1 MTIPTSATI
10 TLPLT
15 SGRVAAYLIV
25 RHGETEWSSS
35 GRHTGRT
42 DLALTEAGQIEALS
56 AGALI
61 AAELGIDQPAAV
73 FSSPRRR
80 ARDTARLAIR
90 GVATDMP
97 APIITDTLAEVDY
110 GEFEGL
116 TAAEISDAR
125 PGWDLWRD
133 GCPGG
138 ETPDD
143 IGRRVAGFVQLA
155 EDAVPAGGVVV
166 AFTHGHFSRALVTL
180 LLGLPIT
187 VANTLVNDTA
197 SLAVVRRRRGAM
209 TLSGWNIRPQG
220 AAPRPH

>member
-1 MTIPTSATI
+1 MTTAS
-10 TLPLT
+10 
-15 SGRVAAYLIV
+15 SSVEAYLIV

-42 DLALTEAGQIEALS
+42 DLELTEAGQIEAMS

-80 ARDTARLAIR
+80 ARDTARLAMR
-90 GVATDMP
+90 GVASDEL
-97 APIITDTLAEVDY
+97 APVVTDTLVEFDY
-110 GEFEGL
+110 GDFEGL
-116 TAAEISDAR
+116 TAIQISEAR

-143 IGRRVAGFVQLA
+143 VRRRVDEFVELA
-155 EDAVPAGGVVV
+155 EATTRERDGGIVV
-166 AFTHGHFSRALVTL
+166 AFTHGHFSRALVSM
-180 LLGLPIT
+180 LLGFPIT
-187 VANTLVNDTA
+187 AANTLINDTA
-197 SLAVVRRRRGAM
+197 SLAVVRRRRAAL

>member
-1 MTIPTSATI
+1 MTTTPTPS
-10 TLPLT
+10 
-15 SGRVAAYLIV
+15 RVAAYLIV

-42 DLALTEAGQIEALS
+42 DLDLTEAGQIESMS

-61 AAELGIDQPAAV
+61 AAELGIERPAAV

-80 ARDTARLAIR
+80 ARDTARLAMR
-90 GVATDMP
+90 GVASDSP
-97 APIITDTLAEVDY
+97 DPIITETLVEVDY
-110 GEFEGL
+110 GELEGL
-116 TAAEISDAR
+116 TSSEISEAR

-143 IGRRVAGFVQLA
+143 IGRRVAEFVQLA
-155 EDAVPAGGVVV
+155 DDAAPAGGVVV
-166 AFTHGHFSRALVTL
+166 AFTHGHFSRALVSL

-187 VANTLVNDTA
+187 VAATLINDTA
-197 SLAVVRRRRGAM
+197 SLAVVRHRRGAM

>member
-1 MTIPTSATI
+1 MTTST
-10 TLPLT
+10 TMT
-15 SGRVAAYLIV
+15 STTGRVAAYLIV

-42 DLALTEAGQIEALS
+42 DLELTEAGEIEAMS

-80 ARDTARLAIR
+80 ARDTARLAMR
-90 GVATDMP
+90 GVATDGP
-97 APIITDTLAEVDY
+97 EPIVTDALAEVDY
-110 GEFEGL
+110 GELEGL
-116 TAAEISDAR
+116 TAAEISEAR

-143 IGRRVAGFVQLA
+143 IGLRVAAFVQLA
-155 EDAVPAGGVVV
+155 EDAVPAGGVIV
-166 AFTHGHFSRALVTL
+166 AFTHGHFSRALVTM

-197 SLAVVRRRRGAM
+197 SLAVVRRRRGTL

-220 AAPRPH
+220 AAPRPL